1 MTLWSRNAFA
11 LLNRGHVKRSH
22 IFTAAAWE
30 RFLAAVIFNPEL
42 AAAARKRT
50 RVFRATA
57 DFWISS

>member
-11 LLNRGHVKRSH
+11 LLNPGHVKRSH
-22 IFTAAAWE
+22 IFATASRE

-42 AAAARKRT
+42 AAAARKRAS
-50 RVFRATA
+50 VFRATA